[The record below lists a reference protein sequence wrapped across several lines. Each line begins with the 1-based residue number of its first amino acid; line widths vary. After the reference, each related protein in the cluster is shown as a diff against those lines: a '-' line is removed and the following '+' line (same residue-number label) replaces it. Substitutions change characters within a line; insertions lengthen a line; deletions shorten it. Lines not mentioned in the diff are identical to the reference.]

1 MAPYTQIERD
11 KGVGEEAKNML
22 IRRCETAD
30 QDGLLDVW
38 LQATLHAHD
47 QLPAAMWWPRQE
59 ALRRQLLDCQQI
71 WVVEAARNS
80 LWPVS
85 KNCQQVPRV
94 VPALV
99 GFMAVEA
106 QQLLALYVHPD
117 YQQQGIGGCLLQLAK
132 GYQSRLNVRVCALN
146 IDAVQFYRRHGFHL
160 LREVKDP
167 LTGCDE
173 VEMMYSKP

>member
-1 MAPYTQIERD
+1 MPLNPWKWDHIAWE
-11 KGVGEEAKNML
+11 
-22 IRRCETAD
+22 ETAIEYRYRRRS
-30 QDGLLDVW
+30 DVG
-38 LQATLHAHD
+38 AFSKVIVTCSICK
-47 QLPAAMWWPRQE
+47 LPKLKTSVRSMKPSNGYR
-59 ALRRQLLDCQQI
+59 
-71 WVVEAARNS
+71 
-80 LWPVS
+80 PVC

-132 GYQSRLNVRVCALN
+132 GYQSRLDVRVCALN